1 MYGNIIRFMDKEPS
15 SINSKKAS
23 KLTRRRLMK
32 MATAAGFPAATA
44 LSLTPE
50 DVKASD
56 SDQVTI
62 AFDVTGEVKKQ
73 VPADWY
79 DHVRRTKRVKS
90 DIEQKFL
97 DREGIN
103 SVGVRTGSDPH
114 VIVRLDADNSKKEE
128 RRGELPEYQNDVY
141 IDVME
146 RGEPFNDLHNEGDD
160 GSCPPHEMCDDQ
172 TADVSQLPG
181 GVATSEP
188 VIESIS

>member
-1 MYGNIIRFMDKEPS
+1 MDKEPS

-114 VIVRLDADNSKKEE
+114 VIVRLDADN
-128 RRGELPEYQNDVY
+128 
-141 IDVME
+141 
-146 RGEPFNDLHNEGDD
+146 
-160 GSCPPHEMCDDQ
+160 
-172 TADVSQLPG
+172 
-181 GVATSEP
+181 
-188 VIESIS
+188 

>member
-1 MYGNIIRFMDKEPS
+1 MDKEPS

-160 GSCPPHEMCDDQ
+160 GSC
-172 TADVSQLPG
+172 
-181 GVATSEP
+181 
-188 VIESIS
+188 